1 LGVAEFLRKSVDERN
16 CLGPGQTSEYFVHLE
31 PELSCQVVR
40 WFGTRYGGDRG
51 DDSSPRSRVRAIDHF
66 GALDKRVLFEDEA
79 DLHGGYKLSRNVDDP
94 VRSAKKLDRPIGLL
108 PGSVPGDEQ
117 AGSIW
122 IEAGTGAIGVE
133 DGRGGCRPRL
143 S

>member
-1 LGVAEFLRKSVDERN
+1 LGVAEFLRKSVDECNRP
-16 CLGPGQTSEYFVHLE
+16 GPGQTSEYFVHLE
-31 PELSCQVVR
+31 PEFRCQVVR
-40 WFGTRYGGDRG
+40 WFGTWYGSDRG
-51 DDSSPRSRVRAIDHF
+51 DHGSSRSRVRAIDHF
-66 GALDKRVLFEDEA
+66 GALDKRMLFEDEA
-79 DLHGGYKLSRNVDDP
+79 DLHGGYELSRNVDYP
-94 VRSAKKLDRPIGLL
+94 VGSAKKLDRPIGLL
-108 PGSVPGDEQ
+108 PGPVPGDEQ